1 MLKKFML
8 VAVAAAAVAA
18 SVGVGTASAAAP
30 AVLGGGSGIIVGNSA
45 ECTLTTIGN
54 DAAGRLVGI
63 TAGHC
68 GGAGATIAAEANTD
82 AGVVGR
88 IAFSNP
94 EYDYAVIEFDRAK
107 VVPVNHIGNVTITRV
122 GPPTSFPNIVC
133 KEGRTTGNTCG
144 IAYGDVLQSQ
154 ETWSQLCVVEG
165 DSGSPVVV
173 GTTLVGMVNAYLGVA
188 CFGPEV
194 GTNIDAIL
202 RHINAGNAVG
212 TGFSPI
218 P

>member
-8 VAVAAAAVAA
+8 VVVAAAAVAA

-30 AVLGGGSGIIVGNSA
+30 AVLGGGSGIIVDSAA

-54 DAAGRLVGI
+54 DGAGRLVGL

-68 GGAGATIAAEANTD
+68 GNAGATIIPEYDPD

-94 EYDYAVIEFDRAK
+94 EYDFAVIEFDRAK
-107 VVPVNHIGNVTITRV
+107 VIPVNHVGNVTITQV
-122 GPPTSFPNIVC
+122 GPPALFPNIVC

-144 IAYGDVLQSQ
+144 IAYGDILQSQ

-188 CFGPEV
+188 CFGPQV

-202 RHINAGNAVG
+202 RQINAGNAVG
-212 TGFSPI
+212 AGFTPI

>member
-18 SVGVGTASAAAP
+18 SFGVGTASAAAP
-30 AVLGGGSGIIVGNSA
+30 AVLGGGSGIIVNNAS

-68 GGAGATIAAEANTD
+68 GGAGATIVPEANTD
-82 AGVVGR
+82 AGVVGT

-107 VVPVNHIGNVTITRV
+107 VIPVNHIGNVTITQV
-122 GPPTSFPNIVC
+122 GPPASFPNIVC

-173 GTTLVGMVNAYLGVA
+173 GTTLVGMVNAYLGIA
-188 CFGPEV
+188 CFGPQV
-194 GTNIDAIL
+194 GTNMDAIL

-212 TGFSPI
+212 TGFAPI